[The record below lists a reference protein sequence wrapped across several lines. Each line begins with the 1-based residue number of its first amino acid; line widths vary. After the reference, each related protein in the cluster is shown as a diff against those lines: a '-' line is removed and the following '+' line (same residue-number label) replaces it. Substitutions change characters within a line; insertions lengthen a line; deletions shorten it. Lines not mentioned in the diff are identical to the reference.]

1 MRHEGNQFQ
10 GGKRCES
17 VELNGHVVMVSPSN
31 TDLRPHKRTQR
42 HHTTTRR
49 NMTRRNDNDED
60 DELVDQHSA
69 TNQPFE
75 WNDMVLPDRD

>member
-1 MRHEGNQFQ
+1 M
-10 GGKRCES
+10 
-17 VELNGHVVMVSPSN
+17 
-31 TDLRPHKRTQR
+31 QR

-49 NMTRRNDNDED
+49 NMTRRYDNNDED

-75 WNDMVLPDRD
+75 WNDMVLPDSD